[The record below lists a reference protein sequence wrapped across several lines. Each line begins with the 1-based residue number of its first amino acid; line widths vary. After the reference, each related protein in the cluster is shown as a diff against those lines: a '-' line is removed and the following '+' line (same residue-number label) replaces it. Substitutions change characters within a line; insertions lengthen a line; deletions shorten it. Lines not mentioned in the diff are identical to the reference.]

1 MEKDTSYITYCAA
14 AEDALANY
22 YQDDDINQ
30 DIIEL
35 VADCMRQAIAALP
48 DWDYFQN
55 LLEKASTYVEVDM
68 DEGTMQDFTGELESQ
83 MVTRGLL

>member
-1 MEKDTSYITYCAA
+1 MDNYTTYYSA
-14 AEDALANY
+14 AEHALANY
-22 YQDDDINQ
+22 LGTDYLDQ

-48 DWDYFQN
+48 NRTYYYN

-68 DEGTMQDFTGELESQ
+68 DDDTMQDFTDELEAQ
-83 MVTRGLL
+83 MENWGLL